1 MEFPPVDGE
10 KKMDPPF
17 EDSSSTSDLSTT
29 QEGVSAAYEAKSTL
43 INEHVQNE
51 IGFGRYQ
58 LQLFCLTGLGWAA
71 DNIWLQGV
79 AIILPQIQNELKP
92 TRVEFATMSL
102 FIGLIVGAST
112 WGVLADLIGRR
123 LSFNITL
130 FIAAVFG
137 IAAGGANNFT
147 TLCALISCLGFG
159 VGAIFLEV
167 LPQSQQWWLTLLSV
181 WWALG
186 QLFASLVAWPL
197 INNFSCGDPT
207 HCLRAENKGW
217 RYTFGGVTAVMWIL
231 RYVVFDLQESCK
243 YLVAKG
249 RDEEAIEVLEHIARK
264 NGKTITL
271 TLESLRA
278 VTKDIAGQTGTTTY
292 LSTYQVVR
300 NAFSSFSMSHVTP
313 MFSTR
318 RLAINTIITIVLWG
332 LIGLAYPLFNGF
344 ITLYLST
351 QVKNQT
357 SSTYQTYR
365 NYAIISVL
373 GVPGSIIACLVVDYT
388 RKNPNKFAM
397 GGRKVTMAIST
408 ALTGIFLFLFTTST
422 TENAVL
428 GYSLAS
434 GLTHY
439 IDQMYGVLYAYTPE
453 VFPAPHRGTGD
464 ALCSAFNRICGVL
477 APAIKIVTTNPDGT
491 AVGGTAN
498 GPIFVSATLFMVA
511 SVLMLLLPIETA
523 GKAAL

>member
-1 MEFPPVDGE
+1 MESPPAELE
-10 KKMDPPF
+10 KKMDTPF
-17 EDSSSTSDLSTT
+17 EDSSSTSELWTT
-29 QEGVSAAYEAKSTL
+29 QEGVTATYEAKSTL

-58 LQLFCLTGLGWAA
+58 LQLFFLTGLGWAA

-79 AIILPQIQNELKP
+79 AIILPQIKNELNP

-167 LPQSQQWWLTLLSV
+167 LPKNQQWWLTLLSV

-197 INNFSCGDPT
+197 ISNFSCGDPT
-207 HCLRAENKGW
+207 HCLKAENKGW

-249 RDEEAIEVLEHIARK
+249 RDKEAIEVLEHIARK

-278 VTKDIAGQTGTTTY
+278 VAKDKTGQTGTITH

-300 NAFSSFSMSHVTP
+300 NAFSSFSLSHVIP
-313 MFSTR
+313 LFSTR
-318 RLAINTIITIVLWG
+318 RLAINTSITIVLWG

-344 ITLYLST
+344 ITL
-351 QVKNQT
+351 
-357 SSTYQTYR
+357 TYR
-365 NYAIISVL
+365 TYRDYSIISVL

-397 GGRKVTMAIST
+397 GGRKVTMALST
-408 ALTGIFLFLFTTST
+408 ALTGIFLFLFTTSK

-439 IDQMYGVLYAYTPE
+439 VDQMYGVLYAYTPE

-477 APAIKIVTTNPDGT
+477 APVIKIVTTNPDGT

-498 GPIFVSATLFMVA
+498 GPIPVKGQSSCLQTLFVVA
-511 SVLMLLLPIETA
+511 SVLVLLLPIETA